1 MIKDFLVFILKPLS
15 FLPAIVMM
23 CIIFSFSAQDGI
35 DSGSLSHEV
44 SVKIVEVGNEVL
56 QKGLSDWEIDEVATK
71 IEYPVRKVAHM
82 TEYFLLAVAVSFP
95 FYVYGLRGF
104 PLMLVAGVICVGFAC
119 GDEYHQSFVDGRGP
133 SARDVGIDSIGVFA
147 GIITV
152 RIFCWIVLAPSR
164 MLGRLKLRNQEKE
177 EYWGGRRDQGRIRSD
192 RRGRDSYRNRDRY
205 DDYDDDYDN
214 EYYDDRDRR
223 YGRHNRYRDDY
234 DDYDRYGYD
243 DYEDDYRDDYRSRR
257 DCSDRNRRHY
267 DDYEDD
273 YQDDYDDGY
282 GDDYG
287 ADYEDGYEDDYDDYD
302 DDYENGYY
310 DDYEDDRYDR
320 YRERR
325 GDRRHSRKRRY

>member
-205 DDYDDDYDN
+205 DDYDDGYGYDDYDDDD
-214 EYYDDRDRR
+214 YDDRDRR
-223 YGRHNRYRDDY
+223 YGRQNRYRDDY

-243 DYEDDYRDDYRSRR
+243 DYADDYDNNYEDDYRDDYRSRR
-257 DCSDRNRRHY
+257 DRSNRNRRRY
-267 DDYEDD
+267 
-273 YQDDYDDGY
+273 DDYDDDYQEDYDDGYGYGY

-287 ADYEDGYEDDYDDYD
+287 ADYEDGYEDDR
-302 DDYENGYY
+302 YE
-310 DDYEDDRYDR
+310 R

-325 GDRRHSRKRRY
+325 SDRRHSRNRRY

>member
-1 MIKDFLVFILKPLS
+1 MIKDFLIFIMKPLS

-23 CIIFSFSAQDGI
+23 CIIFSFSAQDGV

-95 FYVYGLRGF
+95 LYVYGLRGF

-133 SARDVGIDSIGVFA
+133 SVRDVGIDSIGVFA

-164 MLGRLKLRNQEKE
+164 MLGRLKLRNQENE
-177 EYWGGRRDQGRIRSD
+177 GYGDGRRDQGRGGSY
-192 RRGRDSYRNRDRY
+192 RRERDSYRSRDRY
-205 DDYDDDYDN
+205 DDYNDDNYDDDYEEDYRDN
-214 EYYDDRDRR
+214 YRSRCSRNRSRYDD
-223 YGRHNRYRDDY
+223 YGYDDEYQDDY
-234 DDYDRYGYD
+234 DDRYDDGYED
-243 DYEDDYRDDYRSRR
+243 DYEDDYD
-257 DCSDRNRRHY
+257 
-267 DDYEDD
+267 
-273 YQDDYDDGY
+273 
-282 GDDYG
+282 
-287 ADYEDGYEDDYDDYD
+287 
-302 DDYENGYY
+302 NGYY
-310 DDYEDDRYDR
+310 DDYEDDYDDYDAYEDDRYNR
-320 YRERR
+320 YRESRSHRNAR
-325 GDRRHSRKRRY
+325 GRNRNRRY

>member
-1 MIKDFLVFILKPLS
+1 MIKDFFVFILKPLS

-23 CIIFSFSAQDGI
+23 CIIFSFSSQDGV

-152 RIFCWIVLAPSR
+152 RIFCWIMLAPSR

-177 EYWGGRRDQGRIRSD
+177 EYWGGRRDQGRGRSD

-205 DDYDDDYDN
+205 DDYDDDYDD
-214 EYYDDRDRR
+214 E
-223 YGRHNRYRDDY
+223 
-234 DDYDRYGYD
+234 
-243 DYEDDYRDDYRSRR
+243 YEDDYRDDYRSRR
-257 DCSDRNRRHY
+257 DRSDRNRSRY
-267 DDYEDD
+267 DDD
-273 YQDDYDDGY
+273 YQDDYEDGY
-282 GDDYG
+282 GDN
-287 ADYEDGYEDDYDDYD
+287 
-302 DDYENGYY
+302 YENGYYDDYEDEY

>member
-23 CIIFSFSAQDGI
+23 CIIFSFSAQDGV

-104 PLMLVAGVICVGFAC
+104 PLMLVAGFICVGFAC

-133 SARDVGIDSIGVFA
+133 SVRDVGIDSIGVFA

-164 MLGRLKLRNQEKE
+164 MLGKLKFRKQEKE
-177 EYWGGRRDQGRIRSD
+177 EYWGGRRGQGRGRSD
-192 RRGRDSYRNRDRY
+192 QRGRDSYRNRDRY
-205 DDYDDDYDN
+205 DDYDDGSYYDGYDD

-223 YGRHNRYRDDY
+223 YGRRNRYRDDY
-234 DDYDRYGYD
+234 DDYDRYDYD
-243 DYEDDYRDDYRSRR
+243 DYADDYDDNYEDDYRDDYRSRR
-257 DCSDRNRRHY
+257 DRSDRNRSRY
-267 DDYEDD
+267 DDGYQDDYEDD
-273 YQDDYDDGY
+273 Y
-282 GDDYG
+282 GDN
-287 ADYEDGYEDDYDDYD
+287 
-302 DDYENGYY
+302 YENGYYDDYEDEY

>member
-23 CIIFSFSAQDGI
+23 CIIFSFSAQDGV

-133 SARDVGIDSIGVFA
+133 SVRDVGIDSIGVFA

-164 MLGRLKLRNQEKE
+164 MLGRLKFRKQERK
-177 EYWGGRRDQGRIRSD
+177 EYWGGRRD
-192 RRGRDSYRNRDRY
+192 RRGRDTYRDRDRY
-205 DDYDDDYDN
+205 DDYDDDYDDYDDDD
-214 EYYDDRDRR
+214 EYYNARDRR
-223 YGRHNRYRDDY
+223 YGRRNRYRDDY

-243 DYEDDYRDDYRSRR
+243 DHDDYDEYEDDYRDDYSSRR
-257 DCSDRNRRHY
+257 DRNRRRY
-267 DDYEDD
+267 DDYDDD
-273 YQDDYDDGY
+273 YQDDYD
-282 GDDYG
+282 
-287 ADYEDGYEDDYDDYD
+287 YD
-302 DDYENGYY
+302 YY
-310 DDYEDDRYDR
+310 DDYEDERYDR
-320 YRERR
+320 YRERWS
-325 GDRRHSRKRRY
+325 DRRHSRNRRY

>member
-23 CIIFSFSAQDGI
+23 CIIFSFSAQDGV

-104 PLMLVAGVICVGFAC
+104 PLMLVAGFICVGFAC

-133 SARDVGIDSIGVFA
+133 SVRDVGIDSIGVFA

-164 MLGRLKLRNQEKE
+164 MLGKLKFRKQEKE
-177 EYWGGRRDQGRIRSD
+177 EYWGGRRGQGRGRSD
-192 RRGRDSYRNRDRY
+192 QRGRDSYRNRGRY
-205 DDYDDDYDN
+205 DDYDDGYGYDDYDN
-214 EYYDDRDRR
+214 EYYDDRDYR
-223 YGRHNRYRDDY
+223 YGRRNRYRDDY

-243 DYEDDYRDDYRSRR
+243 DYDDDYDDEYEDDYRDDYRSRR
-257 DCSDRNRRHY
+257 DRSDRNRSRY
-267 DDYEDD
+267 DDGYQDDYEDD
-273 YQDDYDDGY
+273 Y
-282 GDDYG
+282 GDN
-287 ADYEDGYEDDYDDYD
+287 
-302 DDYENGYY
+302 YENGYYDDYEDEY

>member
-1 MIKDFLVFILKPLS
+1 MIKDFLVFIMKPLS

-23 CIIFSFSAQDGI
+23 CIIFSFSAQDGV

-95 FYVYGLRGF
+95 LYVYGLRGF

-133 SARDVGIDSIGVFA
+133 SVRDVGIDSIGVFA

-152 RIFCWIVLAPSR
+152 RVFCWIVLAPSR
-164 MLGRLKLRNQEKE
+164 MLGRLKFRKQEKE
-177 EYWGGRRDQGRIRSD
+177 EYWGGRCDQGRGRSD

-205 DDYDDDYDN
+205 DDYDDDYDD

-223 YGRHNRYRDDY
+223 HGRRNRYRDDY

-243 DYEDDYRDDYRSRR
+243 DYDDYDDDYEDDYRDDYRSRR
-257 DCSDRNRRHY
+257 DRSNRNRRRY
-267 DDYEDD
+267 DDYNDD
-273 YQDDYDDGY
+273 YQDDY
-282 GDDYG
+282 
-287 ADYEDGYEDDYDDYD
+287 EDE
-302 DDYENGYY
+302 Y

-325 GDRRHSRKRRY
+325 SDRRHSRNRRY